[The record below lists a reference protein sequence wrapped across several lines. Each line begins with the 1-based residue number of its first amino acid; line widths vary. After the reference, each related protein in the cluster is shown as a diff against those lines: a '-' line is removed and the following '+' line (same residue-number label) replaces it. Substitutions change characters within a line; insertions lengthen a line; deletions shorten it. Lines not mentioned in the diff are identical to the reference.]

1 MPPLVSHNNLSS
13 TNLANFA
20 AERPAQVLSK
30 SLGAT
35 FDDTESQRPNGTL
48 VRKLVNRDNKKN
60 NPLNNFI
67 QRTKNAQKELKLG
80 NKSLSEI
87 IAERAASAKLVA
99 ITEKMALATPQSV
112 KRGRADAREPEEST
126 KRIKREFKIKFD
138 GEDSPE
144 VNNDTVKPE
153 NVLRM
158 VDQSLV
164 ETPEKNTTETPQ
176 AQARRYQDYYSS
188 SYQPRGMQPGDGSP
202 AVGSKYQRFAG
213 DRRSMPA
220 DYSDPYRS
228 GPSDASGFN
237 QYEADYSTNR
247 FNVPQFGDNR
257 HNNIGRDYFTRS
269 GRNGHTARVPPL
281 SKATNYGDFNRG
293 PQYDEFGRVPQ
304 SNNSFGPGHRRGH
317 SVQNSDTSRYYSRG
331 ASQEY
336 EDKWDR
342 QDW

>member
-1 MPPLVSHNNLSS
+1 M
-13 TNLANFA
+13 LA
-20 AERPAQVLSK
+20 K

-35 FDDTESQRPNGTL
+35 FDDTEAQRPNGTL
-48 VRKLVNRDNKKN
+48 VRKLVNRDNKEN
-60 NPLNNFI
+60 NPLNTFV
-67 QRTKNAQKELKLG
+67 QKTKDTQKEIKLG

-112 KRGRADAREPEEST
+112 KRGRADIREPEEST

-164 ETPEKNTTETPQ
+164 ETPEKNTSETPQ

-188 SYQPRGMQPGDGSP
+188 AYQPRGMQPGDGSP
-202 AVGSKYQRFAG
+202 AVGSKYQRYGG

-228 GPSDASGFN
+228 GPSDAASFT
-237 QYEADYSTNR
+237 QYGTDYSANR
-247 FNVPQFGDNR
+247 FNVPQFGDVR
-257 HNNIGRDYFTRS
+257 HGHGRDYFTRS
-269 GRNGHTARVPPL
+269 GRTGHSARVPPL
-281 SKATNYGDFNRG
+281 SKTTNQGDFNHG
-293 PQYDEFGRVPQ
+293 PQYDEFGRAPQ
-304 SNNSFGPGHRRGH
+304 SNVNNNLSHRRGH
-317 SVQNSDTSRYYSRG
+317 SVQTSDTSRYYSRG

-336 EDKWDR
+336 EEKWDR